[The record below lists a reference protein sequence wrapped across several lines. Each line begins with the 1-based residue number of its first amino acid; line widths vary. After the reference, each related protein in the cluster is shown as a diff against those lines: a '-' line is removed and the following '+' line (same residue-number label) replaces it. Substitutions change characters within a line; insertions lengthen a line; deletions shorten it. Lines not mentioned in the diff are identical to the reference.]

1 MTKQRVILVAG
12 ATGNV
17 GRQIVSQLLGTG
29 VAVRALARNPDAAI
43 LPDDVEVVRGDLSAP
58 DTLDAP
64 LDGVEAIFLV
74 WPFLTAEAAPAV
86 LDAATKHAHR
96 IVYLSSMGVR
106 DDREEQTNPIDA
118 FHADIERLIK
128 QSGLDWTIVR
138 SGGMATNTLW
148 WAPQIRAGGIV
159 RWFHGDASRS
169 LIHERDVA
177 AVAARALTED
187 GHGGKTYRVTG
198 PRALTQIEQMRAIGE
213 AIGRPLRW
221 EEVSPE
227 AARQQLL
234 ADMPPSVVDGILDA
248 HAQFA
253 AEPEPVT
260 STVEAI
266 TGAPA
271 RTFRE
276 WATDH
281 AGDFC

>member
-64 LDGVEAIFLV
+64 LEGVEAIFLV

-281 AGDFC
+281 VGDFC

>member
-64 LDGVEAIFLV
+64 LEGVEAIFLV

>member
-29 VAVRALARNPDAAI
+29 VAVRALARNPDTAI

-64 LDGVEAIFLV
+64 LEGVEAIFLV

>member
-29 VAVRALARNPDAAI
+29 VAVRALARNPDTAI

-64 LDGVEAIFLV
+64 LEGVEAIFLV

-234 ADMPPSVVDGILDA
+234 AGMPPSVVDGILDA

-281 AGDFC
+281 VGDFC